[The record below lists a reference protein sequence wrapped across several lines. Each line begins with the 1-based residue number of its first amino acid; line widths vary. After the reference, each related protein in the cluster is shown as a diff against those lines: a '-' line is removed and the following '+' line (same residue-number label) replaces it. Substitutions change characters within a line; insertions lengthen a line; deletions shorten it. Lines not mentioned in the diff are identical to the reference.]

1 VFDDDYAIVVGSWG
15 ARAFHPEWW
24 TAHQL
29 ISCVIMAVVNK
40 VILTHRDRD
49 ELGARE
55 WIGIFWGILLHY
67 CGLDRFLR

>member
-1 VFDDDYAIVVGSWG
+1 
-15 ARAFHPEWW
+15 
-24 TAHQL
+24 
-29 ISCVIMAVVNK
+29 MAVVNK